1 MHQRHYCHLIM
12 MSLLSIVFSHSK
24 DFEDNNVTY
33 KIRITTKLL
42 NKINSNLCTCQ
53 FFLTIRLVCKFPS
66 NLDFLWNFAIEF
78 DFFFPFWLGDLFDVI
93 IAWYVGQVRLYFFQ
107 DVGNVKW
114 DWTTIWLFF
123 LFVFQHYY
131 TKLEH
136 ARKVI
141 TTSLPCQH

>member
-1 MHQRHYCHLIM
+1 MHQRHYCPLIT

-53 FFLTIRLVCKFPS
+53 FFLTIRLFCKFPS
-66 NLDFLWNFAIEF
+66 NLDFLQNFAIEF
-78 DFFFPFWLGDLFDVI
+78 DFFSILSRQFIWLI

-107 DVGNVKW
+107 DAANVKW
-114 DWTTIWLFF
+114 DWMIIWLFF
-123 LFVFQHYY
+123 LFVLHHYY
-131 TKLEH
+131 TQLEH